1 MKGLSVYMNGYLVG
15 SLMQQNSGANTF
27 QYHSDWLQTAGARPI
42 SLSMPLRKAEY
53 AGEVVFNFF
62 DNLLPDNREIRERI
76 ARRYQANSLQPFDLL
91 YEIGRD
97 CVGALIL
104 QPPEE
109 AIQNIERI
117 SGEVLDDN
125 QLGEILAGYLS
136 TSRYLQQESRDF
148 RISIAGAQE
157 KTALLRYQDCWQ
169 IPTGVTPT
177 THIFKLP
184 VGEIQSHSYKLDLRE
199 SVENEWLS
207 MLLADL
213 YGMAVPE
220 CEIITTPQTRALAVT
235 RFDRRFVSGNRWI
248 ARLPQEDMCQ
258 ALGYPPTKKYESD
271 GGPGIF
277 EIMRFLLGSDRAEQ
291 DRENFMRSHILFWLL
306 AASDGHAKNYSIF
319 ILPGGGYRLTPF
331 YDILSCYPLTG
342 GHGLARQDIKMAMA
356 LHSSGKNGKKYNW
369 NMIYPRNFLAT
380 AKKCGFSEER
390 MAALLTA
397 FHDKTP
403 AVIAE
408 ARQRLPAGFPVHI
421 SEAIFDGVQQ
431 AARRLRGDAS

>member
-1 MKGLSVYMNGYLVG
+1 MRGLSVYMNGFLVG
-15 SLMQQNSGANTF
+15 SLVQQNSGANIF
-27 QYHSDWLQTAGARPI
+27 QYHQTWLQTAGARPI
-42 SLSMPLRKAEY
+42 SLSMPLREIEY
-53 AGEVVFNFF
+53 SGEVVFNFF
-62 DNLLPDNREIRERI
+62 DNLLPDNREIRERV

-109 AIQNIERI
+109 AIKNIKQI
-117 SGEVLDDN
+117 SSEALNDE
-125 QLGEILAGYLS
+125 QLGEILAGYMS

-157 KTALLRYQDCWQ
+157 KTALLRYHDCWQ

-213 YGMAVPE
+213 YGMAVPT
-220 CEIITTPQTRALAVT
+220 CEIISTSHTRALAVT
-235 RFDRRFVSGNRWI
+235 RFDRRFVDGGRWI

-258 ALGYPPTKKYESD
+258 ALGYPSTKKYESD
-271 GGPGIF
+271 GGPSIV
-277 EIMRFLLGSDRAEQ
+277 EIMHFLLGSDYADE
-291 DRENFMRSHILFWLL
+291 DRETFMRSHILFWLL
-306 AASDGHAKNYSIF
+306 AASDGHAKNYSVF
-319 ILPGGGYRLTPF
+319 IRPNGGYCLTPL
-331 YDILSCYPLTG
+331 YDILSCYPMIG
-342 GHGLARQDIKMAMA
+342 GQGLARQEIKMAMA
-356 LHSSGKNGKKYNW
+356 LRSTGRGGKKYDW
-369 NMIYPRNFLAT
+369 DMIYPRNFLAT
-380 AKKCGFSEER
+380 ARECGFSEER
-390 MAALLTA
+390 MAALLTE

-421 SEAIFDGVQQ
+421 SDAIFDGVQR
-431 AARRLRGDAS
+431 AARRLAP